1 MKREYVMN
9 QPLVPELE
17 EFMGRVREI
26 FGARWL
32 TNFGRVEEEFQRA
45 LQSRLGAP
53 FVLPVTNATFGL
65 FTVLKALGVKG
76 EVLTVP
82 YTFPATYH
90 TLFHLPETRPVF
102 VDVSPESFCI
112 DPEKAEAAIT
122 PATTAILAVH
132 AYGFPC
138 DVERLGR
145 IARDRGLA
153 LIYDAAPC
161 FGVRLQG
168 ASVTRFGDAAV
179 LSFHG
184 TKVFHTAEGG
194 AIVCRDAELLDR
206 CRLFT
211 NFGIRNEWTVET
223 AGLNGKL
230 DEIRSALGLVNL
242 KRVDEGIRSRERVV
256 RSYLD
261 FFRSLAHESI
271 RVNPHLYEDPDVEL
285 NYTYF
290 PIVVAPSARLSRDI
304 LYRKL
309 RERRIHSRT
318 YYFPTVLDL
327 PVYERYDF
335 RTGDVSNAAYL
346 SRNVLCLPVN
356 PYFDEE
362 DVAYITGCLA
372 DILGKR

>member
-1 MKREYVMN
+1 MI
-9 QPLVPELE
+9 
-17 EFMGRVREI
+17 GRGFSRTI
-26 FGARWL
+26 FSESFRRGGVGSLPFLFFASLLSIAGAL
-32 TNFGRVEEEFQRA
+32 AGCADEDRVEP
-45 LQSRLGAP
+45 AP
-53 FVLPVTNATFGL
+53 APAPG
-65 FTVLKALGVKG
+65 G
-76 EVLTVP
+76 
-82 YTFPATYH
+82 YTIR
-90 TLFHLPETRPVF
+90 PEAF
-102 VDVSPESFCI
+102 WI
-112 DPEKAEAAIT
+112 
-122 PATTAILAVH
+122 
-132 AYGFPC
+132 
-138 DVERLGR
+138 
-145 IARDRGLA
+145 
-153 LIYDAAPC
+153 
-161 FGVRLQG
+161 
-168 ASVTRFGDAAV
+168 
-179 LSFHG
+179 
-184 TKVFHTAEGG
+184 HTAEGG